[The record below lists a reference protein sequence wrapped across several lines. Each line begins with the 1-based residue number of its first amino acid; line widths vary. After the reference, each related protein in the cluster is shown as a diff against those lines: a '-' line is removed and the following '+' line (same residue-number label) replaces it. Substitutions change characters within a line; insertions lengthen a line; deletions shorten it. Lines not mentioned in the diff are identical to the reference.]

1 MAVWG
6 ALLGFLAF
14 LYGATEIIQVWK
26 TSEMVRARQQAAGA
40 LNAHGEA
47 EAALARIVSTS
58 PADRGQAAFNTDLQ
72 TIERSFAF
80 AAGTL
85 IADEARSFIDSARVQ
100 FDAFRHTLSAW
111 QDQALPDLLMALMQA
126 RAHLGKALEQHMSAI
141 GAREAAAAANNGQNK
156 FLIAML
162 TLFMVS
168 LIVVLEYRWMVRP
181 VVRLAAALGVGNEAP
196 RELIEYAARRDEI
209 GTFAKALVHHF
220 ELVRREHETAS
231 ETQAELSERVS
242 RQDEFKQASIA
253 FQSRIA
259 EIVSRLEGHASR
271 ISDASENL
279 VSISSAADERAG
291 ASAQSTQRASNHVD
305 VVASSIR
312 DISITLATVAED
324 AEKTSTVVA
333 SVRNLVEAARGD
345 TQALTDA
352 VRSIESVIALIE
364 DVADQTNLLAL
375 NATIEAARA
384 GEMGRGFGV
393 VAHEVK
399 QLATRTSR
407 ATEDVRSGLH
417 GITSASVRIADRVA
431 RLVDSIERVDAVAA
445 AIAESMRKQDA
456 NSQAITS
463 NTAKTADDVRNV
475 ADAVNHVAGMIGETR
490 QAADLVTRVSTD
502 LGLQAVELR
511 RAVERFIEKTERIA
525 A

>member
-1 MAVWG
+1 
-6 ALLGFLAF
+6 
-14 LYGATEIIQVWK
+14 
-26 TSEMVRARQQAAGA
+26 
-40 LNAHGEA
+40 
-47 EAALARIVSTS
+47 
-58 PADRGQAAFNTDLQ
+58 
-72 TIERSFAF
+72 
-80 AAGTL
+80 
-85 IADEARSFIDSARVQ
+85 VQ
-100 FDAFRHTLSAW
+100 
-111 QDQALPDLLMALMQA
+111 
-126 RAHLGKALEQHMSAI
+126 
-141 GAREAAAAANNGQNK
+141 
-156 FLIAML
+156 
-162 TLFMVS
+162 
-168 LIVVLEYRWMVRP
+168 
-181 VVRLAAALGVGNEAP
+181 
-196 RELIEYAARRDEI
+196 
-209 GTFAKALVHHF
+209 
-220 ELVRREHETAS
+220 REHDNAS
-231 ETQAELSERVS
+231 QTQAELSQRVS

-253 FQSRIA
+253 FQDRIA
-259 EIVSRLEGHASR
+259 EIVSRLESHAGR

-279 VSISSAADERAG
+279 VAISSAADERAG

-305 VVASSIR
+305 AVASSIR
-312 DISITLATVAED
+312 DISTTLASVAED

-345 TQALTDA
+345 TQALADA
-352 VRSIESVIALIE
+352 VRSIEPVIALIE

-407 ATEDVRSGLH
+407 ATEDVRGGLQ

-431 RLVDSIERVDAVAA
+431 KLVESIERVDAVAA

-463 NTAKTADDVRNV
+463 NTAKTADDVRSV
-475 ADAVNHVAGMIGETR
+475 ADAVMHVAGMIGEAR
-490 QAADLVTRVSTD
+490 QAADLVTKVSTD

-511 RAVERFIEKTERIA
+511 RAVERFMEKTERIA